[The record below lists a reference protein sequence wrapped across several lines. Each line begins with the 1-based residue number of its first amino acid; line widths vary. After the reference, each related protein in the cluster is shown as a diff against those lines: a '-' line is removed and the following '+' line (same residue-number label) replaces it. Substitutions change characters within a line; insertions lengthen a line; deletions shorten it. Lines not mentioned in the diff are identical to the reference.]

1 MAGMLPGIEHA
12 RRRRFH
18 QRGSWLDSS
27 NTRRSS
33 FCIYTSNHDQYHLS
47 SSCSKQRS
55 AASHVYQ
62 DEKLVEIAR
71 EAKQRLDEK
80 LSAQWKSEKKRST
93 INNRP
98 QRQGLVEIK
107 PILGMSDL
115 HKEVF
120 RLKKSVSKRFINWA
134 KLGWKSLLEQDE
146 CAICLDQYRKRDNLI
161 QLSCAHK
168 FHSNC
173 LVPWLEFNSHCPC
186 CRMEIFMTI

>member
-27 NTRRSS
+27 NTRKSS

-71 EAKQRLDEK
+71 EAKQRVDER
-80 LSAQWKSEKKRST
+80 LSAQWKSENKRST
-93 INNRP
+93 INNR
-98 QRQGLVEIK
+98 QKKQGVVEIK
-107 PILGMSDL
+107 PILGMKDL
-115 HKEVF
+115 QKEVF
-120 RLKKSVSKRFINWA
+120 RLKKSMTKRFINWT
-134 KLGWKSLLEQDE
+134 KLRWKSSEQDE
-146 CAICLDQYRKRDNLI
+146 CAICLDKFRMRDNLM
-161 QLSCAHK
+161 QLPCAHK
-168 FHSNC
+168 FHSKC
-173 LVPWLEFNSHCPC
+173 LVPWLESNSHCPC
-186 CRMEIFMTI
+186 CRMEILTIL